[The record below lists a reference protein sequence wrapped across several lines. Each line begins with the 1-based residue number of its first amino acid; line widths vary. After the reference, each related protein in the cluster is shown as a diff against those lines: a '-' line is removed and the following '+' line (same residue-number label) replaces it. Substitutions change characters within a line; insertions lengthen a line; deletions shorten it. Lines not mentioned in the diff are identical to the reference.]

1 MARTGEEL
9 AAVAVGAPPTAPR
22 RAPVLASFAAIYLV
36 WGSTFLAIRW
46 AVETIPP
53 FSMMAARC
61 LVGGAILLAIGLLRE
76 GRVAWPTRRE
86 WGGAAVVGTLF
97 FVVCHGVLAYAE
109 QTAPSG
115 VSALFLATIP
125 LYVPLLAWW
134 LAGDRR
140 PSLRLTLSLVAGF
153 AGVALLVAA
162 QGSGGVSLG
171 DAALLLLSAF
181 GWAAGTVA
189 TRLVPVPRSP
199 LLGAATPLIAG
210 GIILVAIALATGEH
224 TGHVSARSV
233 VGLGYLILF
242 GTVAT
247 FSAYIWLLRVVNP
260 TRVATYAFVNPA
272 VAVLLGWAVAG
283 ETFGAWAILATAVIV
298 GAVAFAV
305 TERGGRDAASA
316 PASTR

>member
-1 MARTGEEL
+1 
-9 AAVAVGAPPTAPR
+9 
-22 RAPVLASFAAIYLV
+22 VLASFAAIYVV

-61 LVGGAILLAIGLLRE
+61 LVGGGILLAIGLARE
-76 GRVAWPTRRE
+76 GRVAWPSRRE
-86 WGGAAVVGTLF
+86 WAGAAVVGALF

-134 LAGDRR
+134 LTGDRR
-140 PSLRLTLSLVAGF
+140 PTLRLTLALVAGF
-153 AGVALLVAA
+153 AGVALLIAA
-162 QGSGGVSLG
+162 QGTNGGVSLG

-181 GWAAGTVA
+181 CWAAGTVA
-189 TRLVPVPRSP
+189 TRLVPVPRAP
-199 LLGAATPLIAG
+199 LLGAATPLLAG
-210 GIILVAIALATGEH
+210 GVILVVVALALQEH
-224 TGHVSARSV
+224 VHEPSARSL

-247 FSAYIWLLRVVNP
+247 FSAYIWLLRVVEP

-272 VAVLLGWAVAG
+272 VAVFLGWAAAG
-283 ETFGAWAILATAVIV
+283 ESLGAGSILATIVIV

-305 TERGGRDAASA
+305 MERGGER
-316 PASTR
+316 

>member
-1 MARTGEEL
+1 MEETAQEL
-9 AAVAVGAPPTAPR
+9 GAVAVGAPPATPPR
-22 RAPVLASFAAIYLV
+22 AAVLASFAAIYTV

-61 LVGGAILLAIGLLRE
+61 LVGGAILLAFGLVRE

-86 WGGAAVVGTLF
+86 WLGATVVGGFF
-97 FVVCHGVLAYAE
+97 FVGCHGILAYAE

-140 PSLRLTLSLVAGF
+140 PTLRLTLALVAGF
-153 AGVALLVAA
+153 AGVALLIAA
-162 QGSGGVSLG
+162 QGSGGVSG
-171 DAALLLLSAF
+171 RDAVLLLVSAF
-181 GWAAGTVA
+181 CWAAGTVT
-189 TRLVPVPRSP
+189 TRLVPVPRAP
-199 LLGAATPLIAG
+199 ILGAATPLLAG
-210 GIILVAIALATGEH
+210 GLVLVALALATGEH
-224 TGHVSARSV
+224 TGDVSTRSAL
-233 VGLGYLILF
+233 GLAYLVLV

-283 ETFGAWAILATAVIV
+283 ETIGLGAIIATSVIV
-298 GAVAFAV
+298 AAVAFAV
-305 TERGGRDAASA
+305 LERRDAA
-316 PASTR
+316 T

>member
-1 MARTGEEL
+1 MERTAEQL
-9 AAVAVGAPPTAPR
+9 SVVAVGAPPQTPS

-61 LVGGAILLAIGLLRE
+61 LVGGAILLAVGLARE
-76 GRVAWPTRRE
+76 GRVAWPSRRE
-86 WGGAAVVGTLF
+86 WGGAAVVGAFF
-97 FVVCHGVLAYAE
+97 FVGCHGVLAYAE

-134 LAGDRR
+134 LVGDER
-140 PSLRLTLSLVAGF
+140 PTLRLTLALVAGF

-162 QGSGGVSLG
+162 QGADGGVSLG
-171 DAALLLLSAF
+171 DAALLLVSAF
-181 GWAAGTVA
+181 CWAAGTVA

-199 LLGAATPLIAG
+199 LLGAATPLLAG
-210 GIILVAIALATGEH
+210 GVILVVVALATQEH
-224 TGHVSARSV
+224 THHVSARSL

-247 FSAYIWLLRVVNP
+247 FSAYIWLIRVVNP

-272 VAVLLGWAVAG
+272 VAVLLGWAVEG
-283 ETFGAWAILATAVIV
+283 ESLGAVSIAATVIIV

-305 TERGGRDAASA
+305 LEKGDKT
-316 PASTR
+316 

>member
-1 MARTGEEL
+1 MEET
-9 AAVAVGAPPTAPR
+9 AQEISAVAVGAPRAGPPR
-22 RAPVLASFAAIYLV
+22 AAVFLSFAAIYTV

-53 FSMMAARC
+53 FSMMAVRC
-61 LVGGAILLAIGLLRE
+61 LVGGGILLALGLARE

-86 WGGAAVVGTLF
+86 WLGATVVGGFF
-97 FVVCHGVLAYAE
+97 FVGCHGILAYAE

-115 VSALFLATIP
+115 ASALFLATIP

-140 PSLRLTLSLVAGF
+140 PSLRLTAALVAGF

-162 QGSGGVSLG
+162 EGAGGVTPR

-189 TRLVPVPRSP
+189 TRLVPVPSSP
-199 LLGAATPLIAG
+199 LLGAATPLLAG
-210 GIILVAIALATGEH
+210 GAILVVVALAAGEH
-224 TGHVSARSV
+224 TGNVSARSLF
-233 VGLGYLILF
+233 GLSYLILA

-260 TRVATYAFVNPA
+260 NRVATYAFVNPA
-272 VAVLLGWAVAG
+272 VAVVLGWAVAG
-283 ETFGAWAILATAVIV
+283 ETLSGAALVATAIIV
-298 GAVAFAV
+298 GSVAVAV
-305 TERGGRDAASA
+305 SERR
-316 PASTR
+316 

>member
-1 MARTGEEL
+1 MERAAEEVAPL
-9 AAVAVGAPPTAPR
+9 A
-22 RAPVLASFAAIYLV
+22 RAPVIGAFAAIYTV

-53 FSMMAARC
+53 FSMMAVRC
-61 LVGGAILLAIGLLRE
+61 LVGGVILLGIGLARE
-76 GRVAWPTRRE
+76 GRVAWPSRRQ
-86 WGGAAVVGTLF
+86 WAGAAVVGALF

-140 PSLRLTLSLVAGF
+140 PSLRLTAALVAGF

-162 QGSGGVSLG
+162 EGAGGVTPR

-189 TRLVPVPRSP
+189 TRLVPVPSSP
-199 LLGAATPLIAG
+199 LLGAATPLLAG
-210 GIILVAIALATGEH
+210 GAILVVVALAAGEH
-224 TGHVSARSV
+224 TGNVSARSLF
-233 VGLGYLILF
+233 GLSYLILA

-260 TRVATYAFVNPA
+260 NRVATYAFVNPA
-272 VAVLLGWAVAG
+272 VAVVLGWAVAG
-283 ETFGAWAILATAVIV
+283 ETLSGAALVATAIIV
-298 GAVAFAV
+298 GSVAVAV
-305 TERGGRDAASA
+305 SERR
-316 PASTR
+316 